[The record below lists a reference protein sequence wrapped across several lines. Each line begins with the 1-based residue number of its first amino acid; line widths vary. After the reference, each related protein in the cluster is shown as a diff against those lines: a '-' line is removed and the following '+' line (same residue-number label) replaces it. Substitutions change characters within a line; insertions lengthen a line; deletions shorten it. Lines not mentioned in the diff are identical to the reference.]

1 MNKVKILNKDH
12 HPFINS
18 HKNGFLL
25 LFIQAKHWF
34 INYNY
39 LFCIKVSIV
48 VNIYMS
54 VLCTKTNYKN

>member
-25 LFIQAKHWF
+25 LFIQAKHIWIYF
-34 INYNY
+34 
-39 LFCIKVSIV
+39 FSIGLLT
-48 VNIYMS
+48 IIICFALKS
-54 VLCTKTNYKN
+54 VLL